1 MGRGKNLNGAEPW
14 KEYGLTK
21 GAYYNRMR
29 KGIPF
34 DKQCRRG
41 RPGDIE
47 LAKLREEFGEVR
59 KAEYGRFSGKSYENP
74 KEKLLMLREK
84 YKNGIPDGLVE
95 NWIMNLG

>member
-34 DKQCRRG
+34 DKPCKRG
-41 RPGDIE
+41 RPAGE

-59 KAEYGRFSGKSYENP
+59 KAERGRYSGMRYKNT

-84 YKNGIPDGLVE
+84 YKNGIPDGLIE

>member
-14 KEYGLTK
+14 KEYGLSR

-34 DKQCRRG
+34 DKQCKRG
-41 RPGDIE
+41 RPADIE
-47 LAKLREEFGEVR
+47 LAKLREEFGKVK
-59 KAEYGRFSGKSYENP
+59 KAEVGRFSGKRYKNTN
-74 KEKLLMLREK
+74 EKLLMLREK
-84 YKNGIPDGLVE
+84 YKNGIPAGLVE

>member
-29 KGIPF
+29 
-34 DKQCRRG
+34 
-41 RPGDIE
+41 
-47 LAKLREEFGEVR
+47 
-59 KAEYGRFSGKSYENP
+59 
-74 KEKLLMLREK
+74 
-84 YKNGIPDGLVE
+84 NGIPDGLVE